1 MLVQSAG
8 IRRQE
13 SQHTGLCLSYSE
25 TKPAKGPRCPH
36 RPSRRPQTTR
46 SAKCFHP
53 AQTCLSLFR
62 KSSRSASPLQ
72 PPARKEHVEGWPQQ
86 SSSPKDREAPSSRN
100 SDRVS
105 TRFGPRSQSCLWH
118 IGSSFQARSL
128 QPLPVSSGNR
138 DSRKK
143 TCQTARHSESAGKS
157 SPTNHK

>member
-62 KSSRSASPLQ
+62 KSSRFASPLQ

-86 SSSPKDREAPSSRN
+86 SSSP
-100 SDRVS
+100 
-105 TRFGPRSQSCLWH
+105 Q
-118 IGSSFQARSL
+118 GSSSTFIPELRSSFDSL
-128 QPLPVSSGNR
+128 RTQITILPFAYS
-138 DSRKK
+138 
-143 TCQTARHSESAGKS
+143 
-157 SPTNHK
+157 